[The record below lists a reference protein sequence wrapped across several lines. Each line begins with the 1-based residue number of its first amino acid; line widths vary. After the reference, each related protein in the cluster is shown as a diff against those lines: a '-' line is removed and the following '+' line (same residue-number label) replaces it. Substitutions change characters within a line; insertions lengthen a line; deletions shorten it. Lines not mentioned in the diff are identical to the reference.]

1 MKKKIEIIKNSG
13 EKEIYDQNKLYNSL
27 SKSKASKKLTDE
39 ILDEVNAIIKDGMTT
54 KEIYEIAFKKLKKKS
69 RVNASKYK
77 LKRAIME
84 LGPSGYPFENFVAT
98 ILDHEGYRTDVGV
111 IVKGYCVSHE
121 VDVVASKDNEQLLV
135 ECKYHNSQNQ
145 KCDVKIPLYINSRFR
160 DIRQE
165 LQKKTGNRQKS
176 QFGCIYTNTRFTIDA
191 IKYGECSGLKLTG
204 WDYPPNNSLKY
215 RIDKLGLY
223 PLTSLMSLSKAEKTS
238 LLKKNIVL
246 CKEIHEK
253 PILLEEVGISKIR
266 QKKILTD
273 CKILCESTIL

>member
-1 MKKKIEIIKNSG
+1 MKKNIQIIKNSG
-13 EKEIYDQNKLYNSL
+13 EKEIYDQSKLYNSL
-27 SKSKASKKLTDE
+27 SKSNASKKLTNE
-39 ILDEVNAIIKDGMTT
+39 ILDEINTIVKDGMTT
-54 KEIYEIAFKKLKKKS
+54 KEIYEIAFRKLKKKS
-69 RVNASKYK
+69 RVHASKYK

-111 IVKGYCVSHE
+111 IVQGYCVSHE

-145 KCDVKIPLYINSRFR
+145 KCDVKIPLYIKSRFQ
-160 DIRQE
+160 DIEKE
-165 LQKKTGNRQKS
+165 LEKDNGNRAKS
-176 QFGCIYTNTRFTIDA
+176 NFGSIYTNTRFTIDA
-191 IKYGECSGLKLTG
+191 IEYGECSGLKLTG
-204 WDYPPNNSLKY
+204 WDYPKNNCLKY

-238 LLKKNIVL
+238 LLEKNIVL

-253 PILLEEVGISKIR
+253 PILLEEVGISKII
-266 QKKILTD
+266 QKRF
-273 CKILCESTIL
+273 